1 MNKTHHLIKPIAP
14 IDVTNA
20 IRRKLDGKTLTEA
33 EMFRIVKAIVDEEI
47 DPILTT
53 YFVAAGYSKGFSS
66 SESISFTK
74 SLVETGER
82 VSFPPPVVDIHST
95 GGLCGNKTSLIV
107 VPLLI
112 AAGMT
117 VPKTS
122 SKAITSPS
130 GTADVMELFAQIEFP
145 PEEIRAIVRDVGGCV
160 VWPGEQYFVPADAKI
175 IQVEQPLL
183 ASSYQIVLSSILAKK
198 IAFSVTTLLVD
209 LPFGSGQ
216 KIGTLKEAKKLAD
229 GLVKM
234 GAQFGI
240 HVLCELL
247 KDPSSVG
254 RGVGPVLEARDVLSV
269 LLQKDERPLDLEE
282 KAIKQAVILLQSVK
296 KMPDAR
302 DYIRT
307 LLTTGVAW
315 KKMEEMIIRQGGTRQ
330 TSTHLTVAPHLTR
343 FYSDISGEVHKIHNN
358 LLSYAARMAGAPGD
372 KRAGIFLERKEK
384 ERVEK
389 GEEIFRIYSS
399 SRQKLDLV
407 KKWIETQKVVE
418 VLT

>member
-247 KDPSSVG
+247 KT
-254 RGVGPVLEARDVLSV
+254 
-269 LLQKDERPLDLEE
+269 KD
-282 KAIKQAVILLQSVK
+282 
-296 KMPDAR
+296 
-302 DYIRT
+302 
-307 LLTTGVAW
+307 
-315 KKMEEMIIRQGGTRQ
+315 
-330 TSTHLTVAPHLTR
+330 H
-343 FYSDISGEVHKIHNN
+343 
-358 LLSYAARMAGAPGD
+358 
-372 KRAGIFLERKEK
+372 
-384 ERVEK
+384 
-389 GEEIFRIYSS
+389 
-399 SRQKLDLV
+399 
-407 KKWIETQKVVE
+407 
-418 VLT
+418 